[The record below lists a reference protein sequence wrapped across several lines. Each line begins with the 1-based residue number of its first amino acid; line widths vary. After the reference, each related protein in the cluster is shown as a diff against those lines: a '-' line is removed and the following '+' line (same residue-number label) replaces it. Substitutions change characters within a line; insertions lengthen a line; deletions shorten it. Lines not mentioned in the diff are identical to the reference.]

1 MKVSVVRMAIDRVRK
16 DPRSV
21 IIAIDSLLPLTA
33 IMHDVAHFSALL
45 SERALAVRPAG
56 SV

>member
-21 IIAIDSLLPLTA
+21 IIAIDSLLPLTRRPR
-33 IMHDVAHFSALL
+33 L
-45 SERALAVRPAG
+45 SRITTG
-56 SV
+56 SQQRNPLSNIATLD